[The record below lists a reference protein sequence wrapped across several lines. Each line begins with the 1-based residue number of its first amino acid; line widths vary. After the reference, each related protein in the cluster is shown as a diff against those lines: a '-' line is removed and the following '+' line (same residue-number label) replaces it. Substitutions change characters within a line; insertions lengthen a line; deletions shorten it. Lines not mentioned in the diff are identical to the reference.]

1 MHDIILRDKIIENII
16 ESVKM
21 RGDMSSSNE
30 INKTIKKYLEMNNWT
45 NK

>member
-1 MHDIILRDKIIENII
+1 MHDIILRDKIVENII